1 MPPHV
6 VILVEADVKGQ
17 NVECVLSGKSL
28 EKSNIESDFTSVITR
43 EEAQT

>member
-17 NVECVLSGKSL
+17 NVECALSGKSL
-28 EKSNIESDFTSVITR
+28 EKSNIDRDYTSVITR
-43 EEAQT
+43 EKAQT